1 MHVYINYAC
10 LHTCMH
16 EASSEMY
23 LIRALSCSS
32 SRLRLSG
39 MSSLSTTPVSHKQQH
54 NQYFFMPVCLQF
66 SLTPHHHHHHHSHLI
81 FDKSHPLGE
90 IVVMNTTSQ
99 LYSVINQFPTII
111 TVIITVVTL
120 AVVVVVVVVVVII
133 IIITTTLLLITA
145 ITTLPL
151 INLIHLGRMLLAR
164 VMIITLR
171 LYSVMP
177 DSVSRLMSN
186 MAGTQSAQHYYNTD
200 YSYCG
205 WSETESLT
213 VTLVPDATKLLR

>member
-66 SLTPHHHHHHHSHLI
+66 SLTPYHHHHSHLI
-81 FDKSHPLGE
+81 FDKSHPLGRAGCHKHHLPAVQCNKSVSHYHHYHHHSCYHCCFCYCCYHHLHHHHHPPPHHCDYHFTFNKSHPLGE
-90 IVVMNTTSQ
+90 DVVGTGHDHHFTAVQRDAGISFTAHVKHGWNTEC
-99 LYSVINQFPTII
+99 
-111 TVIITVVTL
+111 
-120 AVVVVVVVVVVII
+120 
-133 IIITTTLLLITA
+133 TTLLQYWL
-145 ITTLPL
+145 
-151 INLIHLGRMLLAR
+151 
-164 VMIITLR
+164 
-171 LYSVMP
+171 
-177 DSVSRLMSN
+177 
-186 MAGTQSAQHYYNTD
+186 
-200 YSYCG
+200 
-205 WSETESLT
+205 
-213 VTLVPDATKLLR
+213 